1 MGTDHLIEASVAR
14 IRARL
19 LTQPTREGVAEE
31 LPGLHPREIAAII
44 DALDQELSL
53 RLFCL
58 LDPDLA
64 AYVLG
69 EISEECLMAVLAE
82 AAPGCVVPVLK
93 NLDRDDLKVAS
104 HIAEAL
110 PRLEPPRQI
119 ALFQALP
126 RRVGAEV
133 FSNLESDARD
143 RLLAA
148 FTDEETRQLL
158 RDLQPD
164 DRTALLDEVPGVV
177 TQRLLNLLPPN
188 DLSLARQL
196 LGYPEDS
203 VGRLMTPAYVAVR
216 PEWPVQ
222 QALQHLRRQARR
234 HQETFDVIYVTN
246 DQWKL
251 LDALDLRRFI
261 FADPESTVADLMD
274 DTFVSLEANEDRER
288 AVEAMSRYDVAV
300 LPVVDSEGIMLG
312 IVTFDDV
319 LDVVEEE
326 VTEDFHKMGSV
337 ALAKT
342 SLREAAFTT
351 LYRARIGWLLIL
363 VFMNIF
369 SGAGIAAFEDTL
381 ADYLALAFFLPLLI
395 DSGGNAGSQAATL
408 MVRALAI
415 GEVHARD
422 WFKLLTK
429 EISVALALGVTMAI
443 GVSIIASFRAPEVVA
458 VVAMTMVT
466 IVMVGSLIGMSLPFV
481 LTKFGKDPAT
491 ASAPLVTS
499 LADISGVLI
508 YFSIANLVLP
518 DLRNAAETVTVI
530 SF

>member
-1 MGTDHLIEASVAR
+1 
-14 IRARL
+14 
-19 LTQPTREGVAEE
+19 
-31 LPGLHPREIAAII
+31 
-44 DALDQELSL
+44 
-53 RLFCL
+53 
-58 LDPDLA
+58 
-64 AYVLG
+64 
-69 EISEECLMAVLAE
+69 
-82 AAPGCVVPVLK
+82 
-93 NLDRDDLKVAS
+93 
-104 HIAEAL
+104 
-110 PRLEPPRQI
+110 
-119 ALFQALP
+119 
-126 RRVGAEV
+126 
-133 FSNLESDARD
+133 
-143 RLLAA
+143 
-148 FTDEETRQLL
+148 
-158 RDLQPD
+158 
-164 DRTALLDEVPGVV
+164 
-177 TQRLLNLLPPN
+177 
-188 DLSLARQL
+188 
-196 LGYPEDS
+196 
-203 VGRLMTPAYVAVR
+203 
-216 PEWPVQ
+216 
-222 QALQHLRRQARR
+222 
-234 HQETFDVIYVTN
+234 
-246 DQWKL
+246 
-251 LDALDLRRFI
+251 
-261 FADPESTVADLMD
+261 
-274 DTFVSLEANEDRER
+274 
-288 AVEAMSRYDVAV
+288 
-300 LPVVDSEGIMLG
+300 MLG

-351 LYRARIGWLLIL
+351 LYRARICWLLIL